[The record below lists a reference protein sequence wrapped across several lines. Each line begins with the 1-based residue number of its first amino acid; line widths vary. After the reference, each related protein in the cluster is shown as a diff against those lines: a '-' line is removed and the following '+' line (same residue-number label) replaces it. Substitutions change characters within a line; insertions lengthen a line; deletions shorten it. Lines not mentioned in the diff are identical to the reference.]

1 MITIKD
7 VAKKA
12 GVSVATISR
21 VLNNDPLVKH
31 STRQKVLEIIKE
43 TGYSPNYLGR
53 HLRKSKTNKVLAL
66 IPSVSNQFYSKIISA
81 MEREARK
88 RGYTVLISMSH
99 SDRKIEEE
107 NLKMLYNRVVDG
119 IVLFSSKLSK
129 QEMSNLASEYP
140 VVQCSEYIEDSVSD
154 IVSIDDELASYDATK
169 FLIESG
175 HTQICFFGVKEKY
188 FSARQREKGYL
199 RALNEY
205 KIKFENNL
213 LFKGGYTYKDGE
225 DMARKMHE
233 KFGKNHPRAIFCI
246 SDSIAMGA
254 IKYFLENGIKIP
266 EDISVIGFDNTSVS
280 KVIYPPLSTVSQP
293 QEQIGKEA
301 INLLIDRI
309 EDKEKIF
316 SFKILPHE
324 LILRKTTKLKV

>member
-21 VLNNDPLVKH
+21 VLNNDPAVKEK
-31 STRQKVLEIIKE
+31 TREMVTDIIKE
-43 TGYSPNYLGR
+43 TGYAPNYLGR
-53 HLRKSKTNKVLAL
+53 HLRKSRTNKILAL

-119 IVLFSSKLSK
+119 IVLFSSKLTK
-129 QEMSNLASEYP
+129 DEINNLAMEHP
-140 VVQCSEYIEDSVSD
+140 LVQCSEYIENSVSD
-154 IVSIDDELASYDATK
+154 IVSIDNEQAAFDAVS
-169 FLIESG
+169 FLVGEG
-175 HTQICFFGVKEKY
+175 HKRICYFGVSEKY
-188 FSARQREKGYL
+188 YSAKQREKGYK
-199 RALNEY
+199 RALTEKNIKTGNKFIY
-205 KIKFENNL
+205 KA
-213 LFKGGYTYKDGE
+213 GYSYKDGE
-225 DMARKMHE
+225 DMAKEMHD
-233 KFGKNHPRAIFCI
+233 KFSDKLPDAVFCI

-254 IKYFLENGIKIP
+254 IKYFLENGIKVP
-266 EDISVIGFDNTSVS
+266 EDICVIGFDNTSVS
-280 KVIYPPLSTVSQP
+280 KVFYPPLSTVAQP

-301 INLLIDRI
+301 VDLLIDRI
-309 EDKEKIF
+309 EKRDRKF
-316 SFKILPHE
+316 VFRILTHE
-324 LILRKTTKLKV
+324 LVLRKTT